1 MGPIHQSETFYTNI
15 LILKEILEIEILQ
28 NRQPSDLR
36 YAHRRAILRKAR
48 EARLPRSIWNNR
60 IEFQVIES
68 CLRSKDF
75 GNFLQFPSQWPR
87 ALSPSKFSRH
97 A

>member
-48 EARLPRSIWNNR
+48 EARLPRSI
-60 IEFQVIES
+60 
-68 CLRSKDF
+68 
-75 GNFLQFPSQWPR
+75 
-87 ALSPSKFSRH
+87 
-97 A
+97 